1 MLGFA
6 QEQEDQ
12 AVFVLYISH
21 AEKLEPSCV
30 DGGIHLSGRDGP
42 SASSGGE
49 PSNLLQHVQRSIN
62 VDSRVLQKRHKCL
75 PKIVSG
81 SSCMRTIL
89 LTIIHRGRPLLDSTA
104 LSIPPFEKQ
113 RPTKS
118 LARTNES
125 SAWRERPSSSRP
137 PTQATY
143 ASK

>member
-21 AEKLEPSCV
+21 AEKLELSCV
-30 DGGIHLSGRDGP
+30 NGGIHLSGRDGP

-75 PKIVSG
+75 PKIVS
-81 SSCMRTIL
+81 RQL
-89 LTIIHRGRPLLDSTA
+89 LHANNSPDDHPS
-104 LSIPPFEKQ
+104 
-113 RPTKS
+113 
-118 LARTNES
+118 
-125 SAWRERPSSSRP
+125 RPSAARQHRP
-137 PTQATY
+137 VDPPVREAKANQELG
-143 ASK
+143 SH